1 MSTQLFLPH
10 DDFKSSRKALIISTV
25 FTLIFTKMELAAEKA
40 KILDLEIIINQ
51 DQIIFWSVIFSF
63 YLLSMFL
70 FNAMQETK
78 IYSLKQQD
86 FLSNLQEE
94 IIQNMFASITNP
106 EYLSSLATQDILKDA
121 IERRLDSLF
130 DQRKFSNAIEFKFI
144 IMLVGAP
151 TIFSLYA
158 IISAVSRLLS

>member
-40 KILDLEIIINQ
+40 KIFNLEIIINQ